1 MLTAVSALMA
11 CALQCF
17 LADTI
22 LPSTA
27 AALTSVKNE
36 RLLIAIEGMQCTSC
50 ANGIKVMLKRSPG
63 VISAEVSYE
72 RSEADVQYDSSGT
85 TPEKI
90 IKAITNMGYKAT
102 VKQHR
107 ET

>member
-1 MLTAVSALMA
+1 MFTAVSALMA

-22 LPSTA
+22 LARRA
-27 AALTSVKNE
+27 AALTIVKKE
-36 RLLIAIEGMQCTSC
+36 RLLIAIEGMQCASC
-50 ANGIKVMLKRSPG
+50 ANGIKVMLKRTPG
-63 VISAEVSYE
+63 VISAEVSYD
-72 RSEADVQYDSSGT
+72 RREAEVEYDPSGT
-85 TPEKI
+85 SPEMI

-102 VKQHR
+102 VKEHR

>member
-11 CALQCF
+11 CVLQCF
-17 LADTI
+17 LADAI
-22 LPSTA
+22 LPSRA
-27 AALTSVKNE
+27 AALTTVKNE

-50 ANGIKVMLKRSPG
+50 ANGIKVMLKRTPG

-72 RSEADVQYDSSGT
+72 RSEANVEYDPSATS
-85 TPEKI
+85 PEKI

-102 VKQHR
+102 VKEHK